1 MSKEDTD
8 RRFEEEQKRAAKEK
22 AEHEDKQRQKQSQS
36 GAAGKSPYG
45 DVPKVGSTDPGNTTM
60 ANPAPQN
67 VPIDPIEPT
76 DDPMATPPAGPL
88 PNPPSQPGGDLAGE
102 PNVSATGEKLSPDH
116 PDYRKDME
124 GRHGPDHRSAEEK
137 AAHPLDDK
145 GQAGNTPQSGG

>member
-36 GAAGKSPYG
+36 GAAQSPYG
-45 DVPKVGSTDPGNTTM
+45 DVPKVGSTEPGKTTM

-145 GQAGNTPQSGG
+145 GQADNTRRGG